1 MRVAFPRQYLH
12 FWYIHLK
19 RLRKYTLFLT
29 FNKLSPFVFWFFK
42 PLNSH
47 HQLVLLTSDEQIP
60 STIVQQTTYFGF
72 EFLYKS
78 LLIDKTV
85 QERIRLFCGRK
96 WLILI
101 ELISAIHTLLFRMF
115 WPALIVLRIP
125 IVLKYII
132 FCGELICEPE
142 QILLSPIV
150 IRLFQFLLI

>member
-1 MRVAFPRQYLH
+1 MRVTFSRQYLH
-12 FWYIHLK
+12 FWHIHLK

-60 STIVQQTTYFGF
+60 SAIVQQTTYLGF
-72 EFLYKS
+72 EFLYKG

-85 QERIRLFCGRK
+85 QERVRLFGRRK

-101 ELISAIHTLLFRMF
+101 ELISTIHALWFGMF
-115 WPALIVLRIP
+115 QPALIVLRIP
-125 IVLKYII
+125 IVFKNII
-132 FCGELICEPE
+132 FCRELICKPE